1 MPLVKVGTRY
11 QISIP
16 KTLAEELAL
25 KPGDY
30 VEVDRQGKKL
40 VLIPKVV
47 IDRED
52 AWYWSKEWQKKE
64 READEDIKAGRVK
77 RFKNVE
83 DLIKDLNR

>member
-11 QISIP
+11 QVSIP
-16 KTLAEELAL
+16 KALAEELAL

-40 VLIPKVV
+40 VLIPKIV

-52 AWYWSKEWQKKE
+52 SWYWSKEWQKKE
-64 READEDIKAGRVK
+64 READEALAKGDYKE
-77 RFKNVE
+77 FDDVE
-83 DLIKDLNR
+83 DLINDLNS

>member
-11 QISIP
+11 QVSIP

-30 VEVDRQGKKL
+30 VEVNRQGKKL

-52 AWYWSKEWQKKE
+52 A
-64 READEDIKAGRVK
+64 
-77 RFKNVE
+77 
-83 DLIKDLNR
+83 

>member
-11 QISIP
+11 QVSIP
-16 KTLAEELAL
+16 KMLAEELAL

-47 IDRED
+47 VDRED
-52 AWYWSKEWQKKE
+52 SWYWSKEWQKKE
-64 READEDIKAGRVK
+64 CEADEDIKAGRVK
-77 RFKNVE
+77 RFKNVD